1 MEFGGCPAKSLAM
14 VERMINC
21 RFCNYTCEEF
31 SELAKHI
38 VEKKSTH
45 RHGLKWASS
54 FLLKVNILNQKKD
67 FQGRIPLTIEEKES
81 KESCERELSGRVK
94 TVATICPNCSK
105 TNITPLA
112 VEFVNSG
119 ISWHMGRFFAVNC
132 PACRKHN

>member
-1 MEFGGCPAKSLAM
+1 MESWGCLAKSLAM

-38 VEKKSTH
+38 VAQKQTH
-45 RHGLKWASS
+45 RHGMKWASS

-67 FQGRIPLTIEEKES
+67 FQGRIPLTTEEKES
-81 KESCERELSGRVK
+81 KESCERELSGMVK
-94 TVATICPNCSK
+94 TAQTVCPNCNHS
-105 TNITPLA
+105 TIQVLPI
-112 VEFVNSG
+112 EYVNSG
-119 ISWHMGRFFAVNC
+119 IAWKLGKSFMINC